1 MEFRI
6 PVDELQ
12 GVLSRLSNVVKV
24 NENDIT
30 GQFLIE
36 VGEEVKFKASDG
48 KVTLIETA
56 EECEIVE
63 KGKVLLRLRDV
74 KGYLMKFI
82 PLVEGYG
89 TGDFRFVVTDDVG
102 MIKTKTSFPSG
113 KPAYKTLKF
122 EIFKADTFRAIK
134 PFGEAQLIVNSN
146 ILKHGINRVLHCVNP
161 AEVRT
166 AITGVSITVR
176 EDKIIFAGTNGVK
189 LSEFELDINADIVQ
203 EAKILTYSMASI
215 LRNVLDDDA
224 QVFVIFDGR
233 YIYVKSNNIYI
244 SGGLIISEEY
254 PNYKSMFEL
263 TKIIKFPRIDFT
275 DTIHSVMDVLDPEDN
290 HRLTLNFAGNVLNI
304 KNDRVESTEEF
315 DDIFDAD
322 LDVDVNGEFLDSLLH
337 DFMGEHMEIHFT
349 EGNNYIVMK
358 SSGSDK
364 HTALLTLVKSR

>member
-12 GVLSRLSNVVKV
+12 GVISRLSNVVKI

-36 VGEEVKFKASDG
+36 VGDDVKFKASDG

-89 TGDFRFVVTDDVG
+89 TKDFRFVVTDDVG

-122 EIFKADTFRAIK
+122 EIFKADIFRAIK

-176 EDKIIFAGTNGVK
+176 EDRIIFAGTNGVK
-189 LSEFELDINADIVQ
+189 LAEFELDINADIVQ

-263 TKIIKFPRIDFT
+263 TKVIKFPRIDFT

-290 HRLTLNFAGNVLNI
+290 HRLTLNFVGNVLNI

-315 DDIFDAD
+315 DDPFDAD

-337 DFMGEHMEIHFT
+337 DFIGEHMEIHFT

>member
-12 GVLSRLSNVVKV
+12 GVISRLSNVVRI

-36 VGEEVKFKASDG
+36 VGDDVKFKSSDG
-48 KVTLIETA
+48 KVTLIVMA
-56 EECEIVE
+56 QECEIVE

-74 KGYLMKFI
+74 KGYIMKFI

-89 TGDFRFVVTDDVG
+89 TGDFRFVTNDEVG
-102 MIKTKTSFPSG
+102 LIKTKTSFPSG

-122 EIFKADTFRAIK
+122 EVFKADTFRAIK

-176 EDKIIFAGTNGVK
+176 EDKIVFAGTNGVK
-189 LSEFELDINADIVQ
+189 LAEFELDINADIPQDTKVM
-203 EAKILTYSMASI
+203 TYTTASI
-215 LRNVLDDDA
+215 LRTVLDDDA
-224 QVFVIFDGR
+224 QVFIIFDGR
-233 YIYVKSNNIYI
+233 YIYIKSNNIYI
-244 SGGLIISEEY
+244 NGGLIVSDEY
-254 PNYKSMFEL
+254 PSYKSMFEL
-263 TKIIKFPRIDFT
+263 TKIIKFPRIDFS

-290 HRLTLNFAGNVLNI
+290 HRLTLNFIDNVLNI

-315 DDIFDAD
+315 DEPFAAN
-322 LDVDVNGEFLDSLLH
+322 LDVDVNGEFMDSLLH
-337 DFMGEHMEIHFT
+337 DFIGEYMEIHFT

-358 SSGSDK
+358 SSDSDR
-364 HTALLTLVKSR
+364 HTALLTLVKRR